1 LNKLESLK
9 QSLVVSSNIDEEVNE
24 SDEFVRHCDDY
35 GVNRRADELS
45 VLVVIWHDYL
55 GDSY

>member
-1 LNKLESLK
+1 M
-9 QSLVVSSNIDEEVNE
+9 SSNIDEEVNE